1 MKKIAILSLTLL
13 ATGVG
18 MSLPGVVRAED
29 QPAAPSSQS
38 TAPKSDHD
46 GMMDGDMKG
55 MKIEGQMSK
64 MKENCDKM
72 MPMKM
77 DDNKGKMGSPKTDSR
92 C

>member
-1 MKKIAILSLTLL
+1 MKKIVILSLTLL

-18 MSLPGVVRAED
+18 MSLPGMARAED

-46 GMMDGDMKG
+46 GMTDGDMKG
-55 MKIEGQMSK
+55 MKMEGMSK

-72 MPMKM
+72 MPMKT
-77 DDNKGKMGSPKTDSR
+77 DDSKGKMGSAKTDSR